1 MFFNSL
7 VTLQVMVII
16 ISLGRPLVEDFHS
29 FKDFVMISSSYKT
42 PELKTAES
50 LPTR

>member
-16 ISLGRPLVEDFHS
+16 IGLGRPLVEDFHS
-29 FKDFVMISSSYKT
+29 F
-42 PELKTAES
+42 
-50 LPTR
+50 